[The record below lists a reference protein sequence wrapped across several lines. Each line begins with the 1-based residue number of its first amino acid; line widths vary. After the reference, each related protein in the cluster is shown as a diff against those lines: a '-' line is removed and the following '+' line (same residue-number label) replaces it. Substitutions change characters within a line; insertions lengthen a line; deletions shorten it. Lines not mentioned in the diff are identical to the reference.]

1 MAHETH
7 IAPVTANGHNE
18 KLRQVCDKVRQA
30 ELRRLMYE
38 RIAHGNHLAEVETIA
53 QSKQHGR

>member
-1 MAHETH
+1 MAHKTH

-18 KLRQVCDKVRQA
+18 KLRQVCDKVQKE

-38 RIAHGNHLAEVETIA
+38 RIAQGHQLAEIETIA
-53 QSKQHGR
+53 RYKQHGR

>member
-7 IAPVTANGHNE
+7 IAHVAANGHNE
-18 KLRQVCDKVRQA
+18 KLRQVCHKAQQA

-38 RIAHGNHLAEVETIA
+38 RIAQGHQLAEVETIA
-53 QSKQHGR
+53 QNKQHKG